1 MALIYLTSELLFP
14 TSGASVGKNANAKL
28 FFYKNSGSQSVLL
41 EKGHMCICELTDGK
55 FFLYFFST
63 QNGEEQRFFLTAME
77 MTKIPCVGPKA
88 IPSKACK
95 NCFAAY
101 HKQ

>member
-55 FFLYFFST
+55 FFLYFFFHPKWRRAEIFSYCHGNDKDT
-63 QNGEEQRFFLTAME
+63 MR
-77 MTKIPCVGPKA
+77 GPKG
-88 IPSKACK
+88 
-95 NCFAAY
+95 
-101 HKQ
+101 HTL